1 MNSKLS
7 KKILVVDDEFEIVQ
21 TIKIFLEL
29 SGYEHIFEAC
39 SGKEALRIIQTED
52 VDLII
57 SDVRMPEM
65 DGIDLIKLAK
75 ELYPEKPIFLMI
87 SGYSELTSEKAKE
100 LGAKE
105 LLVKPLDLDHFIE
118 IIDSNLQD

>member
-39 SGKEALRIIQTED
+39 SGKEALRIIQAED
-52 VDLII
+52 IDLII

-65 DGIDLIKLAK
+65 NGIELIKIAK
-75 ELYPEKPIFLMI
+75 KLYPEKPILLTV
-87 SGYSELTSEKAKE
+87 SDYSELTSEKAKE